1 MPAEFYTYQNLNAHD
16 TYIQEPM
23 CINITS
29 YIMKLLYYNYDTN
42 IAPYVTKGPLQHVML
57 S

>member
-16 TYIQEPM
+16 IYIQEPM
-23 CINITS
+23 CISITS

-42 IAPYVTKGPLQHVML
+42 IAPYHYTVTL
-57 S
+57 

>member
-16 TYIQEPM
+16 TYIQESM
-23 CINITS
+23 CISITS

-42 IAPYVTKGPLQHVML
+42 IAPY
-57 S
+57 

>member
-16 TYIQEPM
+16 HIYIY
-23 CINITS
+23 TAKTLLAS

-42 IAPYVTKGPLQHVML
+42 IAP
-57 S
+57 